1 MITVLVQL
9 NIGFVR
15 KLMGG
20 FSLHPLNIVIKWGL
34 TDLEHILQSFPVSCV
49 CFLRMNLN
57 KYSLLTWSPA
67 GRNPLR
73 GKILVQM

>member
-1 MITVLVQL
+1 MILFSPVCFEHTSFRLVSSCSKSVITVLVQL
-9 NIGFVR
+9 NVGSVR

-49 CFLRMNLN
+49 FF
-57 KYSLLTWSPA
+57 
-67 GRNPLR
+67 
-73 GKILVQM
+73 